1 MGMPPA
7 CRGMADT
14 ENGADPDM
22 SDLLGELRDL
32 EATVDDPDE
41 RELVRDTIDL
51 AHDVA
56 TPRVFGRVIHGY
68 DRADIAETA
77 LGSFLFGIPMA
88 VESGTLEVGAALAD
102 SPVALGATILGTI
115 GLVYGVIYVAEIQEV
130 RVADPLL
137 GVIPRRLLGAVV
149 IPLVI
154 ATLLMTAWG
163 RVSWGTPTVAFSQVV
178 AAFVPMTLGGALT
191 DIVPGS

>member
-1 MGMPPA
+1 MG
-7 CRGMADT
+7 DT
-14 ENGADPDM
+14 QNGVDPDM
-22 SDLLGELRDL
+22 SDLLGELHDL

-41 RELVRDTIDL
+41 RARVRETIDL

-56 TPRVFGRVIHGY
+56 TPRVFGRVIYGY
-68 DRADIAETA
+68 DRADIAETV

-88 VESGTLEVGAALAD
+88 VESGTLDVGVALAD
-102 SPVALGATILGTI
+102 SPLAMAATLLGTI

-130 RVADPLL
+130 RVTNPLF
-137 GVIPRRLLGAVV
+137 GVIPRRLVGATVV
-149 IPLVI
+149 PLVI
-154 ATLLMTAWG
+154 AFALMTAWG
-163 RVSWGTPTVAFSQVV
+163 RVSWASPTVAFGQVV